1 MRHHCPI
8 TGNSFSWKLIE
19 KTGCFA
25 SDGGGV
31 DQQRIAISRLVQV
44 AIANILVIALALLLI
59 ACHDTDNSQ
68 ALTALAEA
76 PGAFKV
82 AILLPGRVNDNSWS
96 QAGYEG
102 LKLIE
107 KQLGAQVAYRASVPP
122 AEGERLFRY
131 YAQQGFDFLISH
143 GAEYIKAAEV
153 IAQEF
158 PRVKFAIVSSYAG
171 NNQNIGALAF
181 RSGEVGYLTGAIAA
195 LKTKSKNVAYIGG
208 QQYPITQEEAI
219 LFQRG
224 AKSVNP
230 SVATSVDWVN
240 SWSDVNKARAIAR
253 ERIAAGA
260 DVLVV
265 DADEANVG
273 VFQAAQEHPGTQVIG
288 WAHSLDG
295 SHKTQQFP
303 SEILI
308 TRVVQRVP
316 ILLLEGATLAQQ
328 GRWEGKQYKFGLLEE
343 VQDLAPFKG
352 SLSAEEEAFVSS
364 VKQGIITG
372 KIDVSL

>member
-1 MRHHCPI
+1 M
-8 TGNSFSWKLIE
+8 GNSSYWKSIA
-19 KTGCFA
+19 KTVRFA
-25 SDGGGV
+25 SDGAGV
-31 DQQRIAISRLVQV
+31 DQQRIVLSRLVQV
-44 AIANILVIALALLLI
+44 AIANVLVIVLALLLI
-59 ACHDTDNSQ
+59 ACHDTDNNQ
-68 ALTALAEA
+68 ALTAVAEA

-82 AILLPGRVNDNSWS
+82 AMLLPGRVNDNSWS

-107 KQLGAQVAYRASVPP
+107 KQLGAQVAYRASVPST
-122 AEGERLFRY
+122 EGEQLFRD

-153 IAQEF
+153 IAEEF

-224 AKSVNP
+224 AKSVNA
-230 SVATSVDWVN
+230 SVATSIDWVN
-240 SWSDVNKARAIAR
+240 SWSDVNRAKAIAR

-265 DADEANVG
+265 DADEANLG
-273 VFQAAQEHPGTQVIG
+273 VFQAAQESPGTQVIG
-288 WAHSLDG
+288 WAHSQEG

-316 ILLLEGATLAQQ
+316 TLLLEGATLAQQ

-352 SLSAEEEAFVSS
+352 SLSSQEEAYVNS